1 MKKKK
6 NGFVIIDLFCGAGGT
21 SFGFHS
27 AEMDGQKFAEVV
39 ACVNHDPLAIK
50 SHLKNFPGCL
60 HFTED
65 VRLLDVSKLPR
76 KQPGD
81 KRIWI
86 LWASLECTH
95 FSNAKTGS
103 RDADSRTLA
112 HALFPYIDHINPD
125 LIKIEN
131 VREFKSWGPLIPKV
145 VKAKGDVGA
154 FCPLVLTE
162 EPARYG
168 VPITKAKGKVGA
180 HCKVAFDKATGT
192 FGPKVLKRKGD
203 VGERCKLAV
212 VETKHVF
219 GPHMIP
225 ENRTKGEYYVEW
237 VNKVESMGYRYKS
250 TLLNSADFGAYQ
262 SRTRYFGVFAKPEMP
277 IIFPKATHDRH
288 GRNGLEKWKAVREV
302 LELDTVGESI
312 FNRKKRLSD
321 NTFRR
326 VLAGLLKFVA
336 TEMSD
341 EYLVRAYGGDPQSK
355 VTSLESPAPTVTTI
369 PHESLV
375 HVKRGRG
382 FMIQYNGRPDKSVR
396 PINEPCGTVTT
407 KDRFGMMSCV
417 FMDNQFGTGVPSSVD
432 EPCHALTTVPKS
444 KVVKVAF
451 MDNQFGNSKP
461 TSLDEPCRTITTTPK
476 SNLVSA
482 SFLMPTNYGNEPTS
496 LDAPAPTITA
506 NRKWHYL
513 VNPQFG
519 WPAVSIEKP
528 CFTLIAKM
536 DKRPPYL
543 LSVEPSEAVSATG
556 TNRVEYYRDDTI
568 CPEMRIRAF
577 MEDYGIEDIFMRML
591 EIIELKRIQ
600 GFPESYILLGPKDQQ
615 KKFIGN
621 AVVPQVV
628 AAWAKA
634 YFREVNKMNTTPPPA
649 QQLQLFYA

>member
-1 MKKKK
+1 MKH
-6 NGFVIIDLFCGAGGT
+6 GFVIIDLFCGAGGT

-27 AEMDGQKFAEVV
+27 AEMDGQKFAEVL

-76 KQPGD
+76 KMPGD
-81 KRIWI
+81 RRIWI

-131 VREFKSWGPLIPKV
+131 VREFKSWGPLVPKI
-145 VKAKGDVGA
+145 VKAKGDIGT
-154 FCPLVLTE
+154 FCPIVSTE
-162 EPARYG
+162 VPA
-168 VPITKAKGKVGA
+168 K
-180 HCKVAFDKATGT
+180 
-192 FGPKVLKRKGD
+192 FGPVMSKKTGQPKQLKARGET
-203 VGERCKLAV
+203 GERCQLKV
-212 VETKHVF
+212 IKTKTVF

-237 VNKVESMGYRYKS
+237 VNRVESMGYRYKS
-250 TLLNSADFGAYQ
+250 KLLNSADFGAYQ

-277 IIFPKATHDRH
+277 ITFPTPTHDRY
-288 GRNGLEKWKAVREV
+288 GRNGLPKWKAVREV
-302 LELDTVGESI
+302 LELDVVGESI

-326 VLAGLLKFVA
+326 VLAGLLKFVG
-336 TEMSD
+336 TGESD

-355 VTSLESPAPTVTTI
+355 VTSLENPAPTVTTI

-417 FMDNQFGTGVPSSVD
+417 FMDNQFGTGVPSSID

-444 KVVKVAF
+444 KLVMATFGVRSNGGQPKDRIF
-451 MDNQFGNSKP
+451 SLCQPMNTLTTSPNQQ
-461 TSLDEPCRTITTTPK
+461 
-476 SNLVSA
+476 LVSA
-482 SFLMPTNYGNEPTS
+482 AFLMPTNYGNEPTS

-519 WPAVSIEKP
+519 WPLVSIEKP

-543 LSVEPSEAVSATG
+543 LSAERSANVSTTG
-556 TNRVEYYRDDTI
+556 PARIEYYRDDTI
-568 CPEMRIRAF
+568 CPELRIRAF

-628 AAWAKA
+628 AAWAEA
-634 YFREVNKMNTTPPPA
+634 YYIELYKMKGQTPTS